1 MKKLL
6 ANIVMMVM
14 VLSASATSAFAAGY
28 GQGGCFADANGDGI
42 CDYAGISC
50 PYYADADGD
59 GICDN
64 YGKGYGRYFVDADG
78 DGICDNYAN
87 GVCPGNGMGRGC
99 GFRGGC
105 HRYNG

>member
-6 ANIVMMVM
+6 VNILMMAV
-14 VLSASATSAFAAGY
+14 VLSAGTTSAFAAGY
-28 GQGGCFADANGDGI
+28 GQGAYFTDANGDGI
-42 CDYAGISC
+42 CDYAGANC

-64 YGKGYGRYFVDADG
+64 YGNGYGRYFVDADG

-87 GVCPGNGMGRGC
+87 GACPGRGMGRGC

-105 HRYNG
+105 YRYNR